1 MIQNKPLLLRA
12 LAGALICI
20 PVYASA
26 GNASY
31 YNASTEAK
39 VFPWKKNKKKETTEE
54 VSKTDFEK
62 IASESNLVS
71 RGMFNVYAQDGKYYF
86 EIPVSLLQR
95 DMLVV
100 NKLQRVPFELNDAG
114 VNRGTNYETQ
124 MIRFEWNKEEKKIR
138 VRQSRPLPESP
149 ENDAITRS
157 VRDNFIS
164 PLIADFKLEACNADS
179 TAVIIQ
185 INDIYDGSETSI
197 NNVFDNI
204 NLGTSAVKDLSRI
217 MSIKAF
223 PNNIVATSELTT
235 KVREG
240 MSAVNVTV
248 EVSSSLV
255 LLPEKPMM
263 GRLDDPKVGY
273 FTKDLLYFS
282 DSQQKTEEK
291 KYITRWRLE
300 PKPEDREAYLRGELV
315 EPEKP
320 IVFYIENSTPYRWR
334 KYIKQG
340 IEDWQVA
347 FERAGFKNAIIAKEL
362 PDSIAANAD
371 DINYSVV
378 TYAASSK
385 ANAMGPSILDPRSGE
400 ILEADIMWWHNVISM
415 VQEWITVQTGAIDP
429 KARGTKLPDEM
440 MGDAI
445 RFVAC
450 HEVGHSLGL
459 RHNMMGSWTFPTDS
473 LRSKSFTDKM
483 NSTASSIM
491 DYARYNY
498 VAQPGDGVTAVSPHI
513 GPYDIFAIE
522 YGYRWYGLPTPEA
535 EKDVLYDFLNKHN
548 GRLYKYSEA
557 QDPRSAVDP
566 RAQNEDLGDDPVRSS
581 ELGIANLKR
590 IVPEIIKWTTTGEKG
605 QTYEEASR
613 LYYAVIT
620 QWNNYLYHV
629 MANIGGI
636 YIENT
641 TVGDGV
647 KTYTYVEKEKQEA
660 SLDFLLNEVL
670 CYPRWLFDTEISDY
684 TFLLR
689 KNPTGVIEYAP
700 SQILKNT
707 QGYIFW
713 DLLSNDR
720 LMRMLENELK
730 NGKKAFTV
738 VEMMDKMHN
747 SIFATTIKG
756 GTPDVMERNLQKGFL
771 DALITAAAESEGVK
785 INKQLTTTSGNPYL
799 FHHTPW
805 CSHDEF
811 AIEQAERMG
820 ARRELSFYGGQVNR
834 ISDAISVKRGEL
846 LRIKKLLESRRNTSD
861 TATRYHYDD
870 MILRINTALGL
881 KD

>member
-31 YNASTEAK
+31 YNTSTEAK

-179 TAVIIQ
+179 TSVIIQ

-300 PKPEDREAYLRGELV
+300 PKPENREAYLRGELV

-785 INKQLTTTSGNPYL
+785 INKQLTATSGNPYL

-805 CSHDEF
+805 CSHNEF

-861 TATRYHYDD
+861 TAACYHYDD

>member
-62 IASESNLVS
+62 IASESNLIS

-204 NLGTSAVKDLSRI
+204 NLGTSAIKDLSRI

-785 INKQLTTTSGNPYL
+785 INKQLTATSGNPYL

-861 TATRYHYDD
+861 TTARYHYDD